1 MTPESR
7 LAELKKLLGEHAYN
21 YYVLDSP
28 TISDGEYD
36 ALFAELLEIEA
47 RQPELASD
55 DSPSQRVGGLPLEK
69 FSQVPHRLPMLSLE
83 NAFEQ
88 QDILEFEKRLKRYLN
103 TEASPDYVCEPKL
116 DGLAVELI
124 YKDGTLSQA
133 LTRGDGRTGE
143 DVTAQVRTIA
153 AIPLRLRTPNE
164 GLLEVR
170 GEVFM
175 DREAFTALNSQRQE
189 SGEQLFANPRNA
201 AAGSLRQLNPRITA
215 QRRLSFSAYGVATAN
230 GLDAESQF
238 ALLDYLRHN
247 GLPTSTMS
255 RLCGSLDEVLTA
267 FNDFLAIRHQLPYE
281 IDGMVIKVN
290 SFALQERL
298 GFKARSPRWAIACKF
313 PAIQAT
319 TTLEDI
325 AYQVGRT
332 GAVTPVALLKP
343 VNVGG
348 VMVSRATLHNQEEI
362 ARKDLRLGDTV
373 LVQRAGDVIPE
384 VIKPIP
390 EKRSGRETS
399 VTPPSHCPVCSQPLE
414 KPPGEVLT
422 RCTNTLCEAQKL
434 RGLIHFTSK
443 AGLDIEGLGKKSV
456 EQLYANKI
464 IEDIPDIFTLGE
476 EKLAALPG
484 WGDISAAKVLNAITA
499 SKRPTLARL
508 LAALGIR
515 FIGETTATLLEQR
528 FHTLG
533 ALSEAGV
540 DDLTRIDGIG
550 HRTATSLAGYFA
562 DDRTRDILQRLEQ
575 AGVEPDARTP
585 PAGGSLAG
593 MSFLFT
599 GSLETLSRSEAKKLV
614 KENGGEVATS
624 VSKKLSHVV
633 AGAKAGSKLDR
644 ARQLGKIILA
654 EKEFLELLDQR

>member
-1 MTPESR
+1 MTPEIR
-7 LAELKKLLGEHAYN
+7 LAELKKLLGEHAYS

-47 RQPELASD
+47 RHPELASD

-83 NAFEQ
+83 NAFAQ

-124 YKDGTLSQA
+124 YENGTLSQA

-153 AIPLRLRTPNE
+153 AIPLRLRAHNK

-170 GEVFM
+170 GEIFM
-175 DREAFTALNSQRQE
+175 DREAFTALNAQRQE

-201 AAGSLRQLNPRITA
+201 AAGSLRQLDPRITA

-230 GLDAESQF
+230 GLEAKSQF
-238 ALLDYLRHN
+238 ALLEYLRHN

-255 RLCGSLDEVLTA
+255 KLCNSLADVLTT
-267 FNDFLAIRHQLPYE
+267 FNDFLTTRHQLPYE
-281 IDGMVIKVN
+281 IDGMVIKVD

-313 PAIQAT
+313 PALQAT

-384 VIKPIP
+384 VIKPIA
-390 EKRSGRETS
+390 EKR
-399 VTPPSHCPVCSQPLE
+399 
-414 KPPGEVLT
+414 
-422 RCTNTLCEAQKL
+422 
-434 RGLIHFTSK
+434 
-443 AGLDIEGLGKKSV
+443 
-456 EQLYANKI
+456 
-464 IEDIPDIFTLGE
+464 
-476 EKLAALPG
+476 
-484 WGDISAAKVLNAITA
+484 
-499 SKRPTLARL
+499 
-508 LAALGIR
+508 
-515 FIGETTATLLEQR
+515 
-528 FHTLG
+528 
-533 ALSEAGV
+533 
-540 DDLTRIDGIG
+540 
-550 HRTATSLAGYFA
+550 
-562 DDRTRDILQRLEQ
+562 
-575 AGVEPDARTP
+575 
-585 PAGGSLAG
+585 
-593 MSFLFT
+593 
-599 GSLETLSRSEAKKLV
+599 
-614 KENGGEVATS
+614 
-624 VSKKLSHVV
+624 
-633 AGAKAGSKLDR
+633 
-644 ARQLGKIILA
+644 
-654 EKEFLELLDQR
+654 